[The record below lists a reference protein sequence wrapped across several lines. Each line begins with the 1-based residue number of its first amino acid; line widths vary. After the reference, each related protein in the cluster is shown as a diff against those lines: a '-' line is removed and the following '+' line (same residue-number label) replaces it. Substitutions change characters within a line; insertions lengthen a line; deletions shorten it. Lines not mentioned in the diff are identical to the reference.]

1 MFRYSGFHTKAPQ
14 KTRVMDKSDLPQ
26 DGEVRHIDG
35 RDRCFFGGYWIR
47 YYPPIKKTDLQGALK
62 LVNTF
67 EWRFQKAVETGMEA
81 TPDDDRI
88 EEQRKLF
95 EAAKAQRASLTDK
108 QSRAY
113 KHAEE
118 EERVFGGMLA
128 VSLFRRTMENIKEH
142 ITLRLMEEKTEE
154 LQPLRTQIERDFMES
169 AKLFDYVRRAGGK
182 KDKDQVLKEMLGEP
196 MFVFTMTLPEASP
209 GLIDMFHNNRYR
221 KIAASWKNID
231 NTTAAIKKLVAT
243 SPALKCSALTEMIDA
258 LAANAKA
265 RCELRRSDQ
274 PEYDRVAGHLRAS
287 RNEIRDFEID
297 GPHIN
302 HAASLTRK
310 TDDKILDLVQDYRKL
325 VYDIA
330 HVRTPRNVSSAALI
344 ERINRA
350 MGIGTSRIAG

>member
-1 MFRYSGFHTKAPQ
+1 
-14 KTRVMDKSDLPQ
+14 MDKSDLPRE
-26 DGEVRHIDG
+26 GEIRNIAG
-35 RDRCFFGGYWIR
+35 RDRCFFSGYWIR
-47 YYPPIKKTDLQGALK
+47 HYPPTEKTDLQGALK

-81 TPDDDRI
+81 SPDDDRI

-95 EAAKAQRASLTDK
+95 EAAKAQREFLPDK

-113 KHAEE
+113 KYAEE

-128 VSLFRRTMENIKEH
+128 VSLFRRAVENIKEH
-142 ITLRLMEEKTEE
+142 ITLRLMEEKPENLE
-154 LQPLRTQIERDFMES
+154 PLKKQIDKDYIES
-169 AKLFDYVRRAGGK
+169 ARLFDYVRRAGGK
-182 KDKDQVLKEMLGEP
+182 KDKDEVLKEMRGEP
-196 MFVFTMTLPEASP
+196 MFVFAMTLPEAGS
-209 GLIDMFHNNRYR
+209 GVADMFHNNRYR

-231 NTTAAIKKLVAT
+231 DTTVAIKKLVAT

-265 RCELRRSDQ
+265 RCELRRSEQ

-287 RNEIRDFEID
+287 RNEIRDFEMD

-350 MGIGTSRIAG
+350 MGIGVSKIAG

>member
-1 MFRYSGFHTKAPQ
+1 MFRYSGCHTKAPQ
-14 KTRVMDKSDLPQ
+14 KARVMDKSDLPQ
-26 DGEVRHIDG
+26 EGEVRHIDG
-35 RDRCFFGGYWIR
+35 HDRCFFGGYWIR
-47 YYPPIKKTDLQGALK
+47 HYPPIEKTDLQGALK

-88 EEQRKLF
+88 EAQRKLF
-95 EAAKAQRASLTDK
+95 EAAKAQRESLMDK
-108 QSRAY
+108 QSHAY
-113 KHAEE
+113 RHAEE

-128 VSLFRRTMENIKEH
+128 VSLFRRAVENIREH
-142 ITLRLMEEKTEE
+142 ITLRLMGDQPEDLELLKKKIEK
-154 LQPLRTQIERDFMES
+154 DYMES
-169 AKLFDYVRRAGGK
+169 AHLFDYLRRAGGT
-182 KDKDQVLKEMLGEP
+182 KDKDEVLKEMRGEP
-196 MFVFTMTLPEASP
+196 MFVFSMTLPEAGS
-209 GLIDMFHNNRYR
+209 GVADMFHNNRYR

-231 NTTAAIKKLVAT
+231 DTTAAIKKLVAT

-287 RNEIRDFEID
+287 RNEIRDFDLNETD
-297 GPHIN
+297 TN
-302 HAASLTRK
+302 HAASITRK

-344 ERINRA
+344 ERIDRA
-350 MGIGTSRIAG
+350 IGSHAFRITG